1 MKQVL
6 NIKIYMA
13 VLGMLTLGV
22 SCKKDLLDQPPLNQV
37 TDQTYWNQPS
47 DAVLFVT
54 NLYTVLPQ
62 AGINGNGGGFDYY
75 EGMSDNG
82 ICRDQTTRRF
92 GNSTQDPT
100 ISGGEWVYTPIKQ
113 AYEYFENVGRIPN
126 MDTALQS
133 RLNGEVDFVLAYRY
147 FIMATLYGD
156 VPLVT
161 KNYTNATES
170 NIPLTAHAIV
180 IDSVIQWLNSSVA
193 LLPLSYSGSDLGRIT
208 KGAALALRCR
218 VYLYQNNWAA
228 AAADAQAIMNL
239 QLYHLY
245 PDYYSFFQKDGDYS
259 AEDILHYGY
268 ALGSNTQNNMAA
280 ILGSKDLEKGQNVM
294 DPTAE
299 LVDDYE
305 SANGYYPYTSDP
317 AYNPHAPWSNRD
329 PRLTA
334 SILYPGVIFPYAQFS
349 YLNQYDPFNN
359 TGDRIGAQ
367 QGALAGYSWCKNVDH
382 YDYIHNGVNSW
393 KSFRYGEVLLN
404 YAEAE
409 NELVGP
415 TAPVLAALD
424 SIRSRAHMPSTAQ
437 FFTTNHLSMDQ
448 VSMRTF
454 IRHERRIEL
463 AGEGLRYFDILRWK
477 IGQQVLNGGI
487 YTVDAS
493 AGVSAISTA
502 NGNINTFPKTLI
514 ENRYFNNDKFYV
526 WPIPQSAI
534 DASNGVL
541 VQNALWK

>member
-1 MKQVL
+1 
-6 NIKIYMA
+6 
-13 VLGMLTLGV
+13 MLTASLGI
-22 SCKKDLLDQPPLNQV
+22 LLLGAACNKNLLNQQPLSQV
-37 TDQTYWNQPS
+37 TDETYWTQDT
-47 DAVLFVT
+47 DAVMFVT

-62 AGINGNGGGFDYY
+62 AATFGSNGGFDYY

-82 ICRDQTTRRF
+82 ICRDGNTRRF
-92 GNSTQDPT
+92 GTSTQDAT
-100 ISGGEWVYTPIKQ
+100 ISGLEWSYTPIKQ
-113 AYEYFENVGRIPN
+113 AYEYFDNVGRIPN
-126 MDTALQS
+126 MDTALRS
-133 RLNGEVDFVLAYRY
+133 RLNGEVYFVLAYRY

-161 KNYTNATES
+161 KNYTNTAES
-170 NIPLTAHAIV
+170 NIPVTAHAIV
-180 IDSVIQWLNSSVA
+180 IDSVIQWLNDAVA
-193 LLPLSYSGSDLGRIT
+193 VLPLSYSGADLGRIT
-208 KGAALALRCR
+208 RGAALALRCR
-218 VYLYQNNWAA
+218 VNLYQNNWAQ

-239 QLYHLY
+239 HIYSLY

-268 ALGSNTQNNMAA
+268 GVGSSTQNNLAA
-280 ILGSKDLEKGQNVM
+280 TLGSKDLEKGQNIM

-299 LVDDYE
+299 LVNDYE
-305 SANGYYPYTSDP
+305 SANGYYPYTDDP
-317 AYNPHAPWSNRD
+317 AYNPHAPFDNRD

-334 SILYPGVIFPYAQFS
+334 SILYPGVIFPYAEFS

-367 QGALAGYSWCKNVDH
+367 QGALAGFSWCKNVDH
-382 YDYIHNGVNSW
+382 YDYTRNGVNGW

-409 NELVGP
+409 NELTGP
-415 TAPVLAALD
+415 SPMVFAALD
-424 SIRSRAHMPSTAQ
+424 SIRARARMPMTAQ
-437 FFTTNHLSMDQ
+437 FFATNGWAMNQTTL
-448 VSMRTF
+448 RTF

-477 IGQQVLNGGI
+477 IGQQVLNGPI

-493 AGVSAISTA
+493 AGISAISTA
-502 NGNINTFPKTLI
+502 NGNINMFPKTLI
-514 ENRYFNNDKFYV
+514 ENRYFNSDKYYV
-526 WPIPQSAI
+526 WPVPQGAI
-534 DASNGVL
+534 DASNGVI